1 MMTMKTAKARLQRAT
16 MLMGVRPLIM
26 VQMMMMVLRLMIVGL
41 RRGRMIIYRLGRE
54 REGLLMGI
62 KIG

>member
-1 MMTMKTAKARLQRAT
+1 MISMKTAKARLQRAM
-16 MLMGVRPLIM
+16 MLMGVRCLIM

-41 RRGRMIIYRLGRE
+41 QRGRMIIYRLGRK
-54 REGLLMGI
+54 REGLLMGK